1 MMTYLTPF
9 ECTGYDLFQSMR
21 NWENQF
27 FNYSEQLCSCKTDI
41 RDTGDGYVLEAEL
54 PGFQKDEIQLDVQ
67 GDVLTLTAA
76 HKEETEE
83 EKSQKGKYLRKE
95 RSFCSYQQKLDISD
109 MDVEKMQASYENG
122 VLVLQMPKKQL
133 DAPVSR
139 RITIQ

>member
-133 DAPVSR
+133 DAPAVTS
-139 RITIQ
+139 